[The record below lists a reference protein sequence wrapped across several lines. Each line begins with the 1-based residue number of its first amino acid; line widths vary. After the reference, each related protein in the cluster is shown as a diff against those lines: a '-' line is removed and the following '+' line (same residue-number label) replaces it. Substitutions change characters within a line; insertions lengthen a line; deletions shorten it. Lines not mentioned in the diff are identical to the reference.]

1 LIADL
6 QGWVGAACGFVV
18 GLSLGLTGG
27 GGSIFAVP
35 LLIYA
40 AGVPVRTAI
49 GLSLAVVGLTAGFG
63 AAMRLRAGEVD
74 FRAGLVFAASGM
86 VFAPAGSWL
95 GGFVAAPLLL
105 SVFALL
111 MAFTG
116 WRLWN
121 GKDEGAG
128 AVGPCVVRGDG
139 KLGPGCYSR
148 LSGAGAVAGILS
160 GLFGIGGGFIVVPAL
175 LYVTGTSIHR
185 AVATSLMV
193 IFLVSISGVAAKVA
207 QGLDFPMPLS
217 VLFPL
222 GGMVGMLA
230 GGALRSRL
238 GGPSLRRIFA
248 GAMWV
253 VAAWMLL
260 RNAAGI

>member
-148 LSGAGAVAGILS
+148 LSGAGAVAVA
-160 GLFGIGGGFIVVPAL
+160 GLPAG
-175 LYVTGTSIHR
+175 VTATFTPTSIPTGSTTSTLTL
-185 AVATSLMV
+185 AAAANATVGTAPITISASAPG
-193 IFLVSISGVAAKVA
+193 VSTQEISSRSHDRR
-207 QGLDFPMPLS
+207 Q
-217 VLFPL
+217 
-222 GGMVGMLA
+222 
-230 GGALRSRL
+230 RSR
-238 GGPSLRRIFA
+238 GGCMPDPLCDRVRVSRL
-248 GAMWV
+248 
-253 VAAWMLL
+253 
-260 RNAAGI
+260 